1 LIEKTYI
8 IILAAGQSKRYGET
22 KLLERFNGR
31 PLLQHALAAAQ
42 EACPGRVCLVTGHA
56 SEDIVNAARGLAD
69 QIVLNGEYRSG
80 IGSSIARG
88 VSHLREVAAAITIM
102 LADQPLVTT
111 AHIGQII
118 EKWSNDPDA
127 IVATRYSGV
136 DGPPVLFG
144 HRYFAQLCELEG
156 DTGAR
161 HVLQEHRDAVRTVE
175 FEPAAIDIDTPDD
188 LEALLSQR

>member
-1 LIEKTYI
+1 MPCDVYALV
-8 IILAAGQSKRYGET
+8 LAAGLSRRYGSS
-22 KLLERFNGR
+22 KLLEELSGT
-31 PLLQHALAAAQ
+31 PLLRHALTAAQ
-42 EACPGRVCLVTGHA
+42 AVCPGKVVLVTGHD
-56 SEDIVNAARGLAD
+56 SEDIVNAASGLAD

-111 AHIGQII
+111 AHISQII

-144 HRYFAQLCELEG
+144 CRYFAQLCELEG

-161 HVLQEHRDAVRTVE
+161 HILLEHRDAVRTVE

-188 LEALLSQR
+188 LKALLSQR